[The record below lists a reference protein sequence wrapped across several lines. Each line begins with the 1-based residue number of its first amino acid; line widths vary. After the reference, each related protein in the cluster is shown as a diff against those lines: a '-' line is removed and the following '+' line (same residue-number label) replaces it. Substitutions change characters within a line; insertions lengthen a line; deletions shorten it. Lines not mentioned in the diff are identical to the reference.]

1 MALAI
6 VMPNPTSGR
15 AASRKGWT
23 VRGRLADQPSHSTTM
38 SSGHTQSGVWTTMS
52 KTDGMMSSHVKDA
65 AKIVATRQNLHANCV
80 E

>member
-1 MALAI
+1 
-6 VMPNPTSGR
+6 
-15 AASRKGWT
+15 
-23 VRGRLADQPSHSTTM
+23 M

-65 AKIVATRQNLHANCV
+65 AKIVATPQNLHANCV